1 MAEPRFFFVDVFAR
15 APLEGN
21 PLVVVTGGDAIDEAT
36 MKRLARE
43 FNQSETTFV
52 LRPTRPQATWRLRS
66 FTSPGHEVFGAGHNA
81 LGAWWLLAA
90 TGVVEC
96 HEPSTVF
103 RQEIGPHVLPVEVM
117 CEHGEVRRIAMTHAT
132 AVFGAEAADRAALA
146 QALGLDARDLEGVR
160 LPAQVVS
167 TGAAHL
173 LVQARDR
180 ASVDRAQPDAARLRA
195 ILAEVDGEGCYL
207 FALDPI
213 DPSATAYARFFNP
226 TAGIVED
233 PATGTAAGPLAA
245 LLLARGLVVDGATV
259 IVDQGHA
266 MGRPS
271 RLELHVQGPVV
282 RLLGSA
288 VIVAE
293 GTLSI

>member
-1 MAEPRFFFVDVFAR
+1 MTNVPFFFVDVFAR

-21 PLVVVTGGDAIDEAT
+21 PLAVVTGADALDEAT
-36 MKRLARE
+36 MRRLARE
-43 FNQSETTFV
+43 FNQSETTFI
-52 LRPTRPQATWRLRS
+52 LTPTRPEATWRLRS
-66 FTSPGHEVFGAGHNA
+66 FTAPGHEVFGAGHNA

-90 TGVVEC
+90 TGAVRC
-96 HEPSTVF
+96 HAPSTVF
-103 RQEIGPHVLPVEVM
+103 QQEIGPHVLPVEVIS
-117 CEHGEVRRIAMTHAT
+117 EGGQVRRIAMTHAPPL
-132 AVFGAEAADRAALA
+132 FGAAIDDRSPLADALA
-146 QALGLDARDLEGVR
+146 LAARDIAGGA
-160 LPAQVVS
+160 LPIQVVS

-173 LVQARDR
+173 LVPARDR

-195 ILAEVDGEGCYL
+195 ILSDVDAEGCYL

-245 LLLARGLVVDGATV
+245 QLLARGLVADGATV

-271 RLELHVQGPVV
+271 RLELTVRGAEV
-282 RLLGSA
+282 RLLGRA

-293 GTLSI
+293 GTLHI

>member
-1 MAEPRFFFVDVFAR
+1 MAAPRFFFVDVFAR

-21 PLVVVTGGDAIDEAT
+21 PLVVVTGGDALDEAT

-52 LRPTRPQATWRLRS
+52 LRPTRPEATWRLRS
-66 FTSPGHEVFGAGHNA
+66 FTSTGHEVFGAGHNA

-90 TGVVEC
+90 TGVVAC
-96 HEPSTVF
+96 HEPSTMF
-103 RQEIGPHVLPVEVM
+103 HQEIGPHVLPVEVI
-117 CEHGEVRRIAMTHAT
+117 CEASQVRRIAMTHAPP
-132 AVFGAEAADRAALA
+132 AFGAEIADRSPLA
-146 QALGLDARDLEGVR
+146 GALGLAPRDIGGR
-160 LPAQVVS
+160 ALPIQVVS

-173 LVQARDR
+173 LVPARDR
-180 ASVDRAQPDAARLRA
+180 AVVDLAQPDAARLRA

-213 DPSATAYARFFNP
+213 DASATAYARFFNP

-245 LLLARGLVVDGATV
+245 LLLARGLVPDGATV
-259 IVDQGHA
+259 VVDQGHA

-271 RLELHVQGPVV
+271 RLELTVRGPEV

-288 VIVAE
+288 VVVAE
-293 GTLSI
+293 GTLRI